1 MTVIMLTVTNI
12 SGGLVPTQCSQ
23 TGNMWPGQTVCHGL
37 NVVCLGSVKHLAG
50 IAGQV
55 GAVGKEGRVP
65 ILPHPAL
72 PGRLANAKTTPSGT
86 ALCTENKFFWYQLK
100 FGRKW
105 LLGGRKLDSAHIST
119 N

>member
-1 MTVIMLTVTNI
+1 
-12 SGGLVPTQCSQ
+12 
-23 TGNMWPGQTVCHGL
+23 MWLGQTVCHGL
-37 NVVCLGSVKHLAG
+37 NIVCLGPVEHLAG
-50 IAGQV
+50 MAGQHKSRARTGQV
-55 GAVGKEGRVP
+55 GVAGKEGRVP

-105 LLGGRKLDSAHIST
+105 LWGGRKLDSAHISA
-119 N
+119 NRGSRGAVI